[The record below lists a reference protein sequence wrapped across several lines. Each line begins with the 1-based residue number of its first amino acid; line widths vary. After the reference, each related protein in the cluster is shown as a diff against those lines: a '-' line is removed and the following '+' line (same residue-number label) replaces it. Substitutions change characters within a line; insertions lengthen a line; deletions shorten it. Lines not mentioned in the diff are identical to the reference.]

1 MGTPVCQIAQGIISG
16 YVEGDDNQTIMKV
29 LYAIQGTGN
38 GHLTRAKEIIPAL
51 KKRVDLDVL
60 ISGIQSDIDLAYPI
74 KYKCHGLSFIFGKN
88 GGVNFIETFR
98 ENKIH
103 RVIKEIRECPVQDY
117 DLIINDFEPISA
129 WASKIKGVK
138 CISLSHQA
146 ALRSKNVPKPR
157 HNDWVGTLILK
168 NYAPCIDYFGFHFDR
183 YDENIFLPV
192 IRSEIRNLEIKEKG
206 HYTVYLPSYSDGK
219 ILKVFSKIKGVEW
232 QVFSKHASGSYQTE
246 NIKIEPLNAENFMY
260 SMASSNGVLCGA
272 GFETPAEALFLMKK
286 LMVIPMKGQY
296 EQHFN
301 AEGLKHLG
309 VPVLKKLGKGNI
321 ENIQD
326 WVTNGKIIHKRF
338 PDQTQVI
345 VDDLLKQY
353 LNSGVRSFNNLHF
366 SPHNQFE
373 PI

>member
-1 MGTPVCQIAQGIISG
+1 
-16 YVEGDDNQTIMKV
+16 MKV

-51 KKRVDLDVL
+51 EKRVNLDIF
-60 ISGIQSDIDLAYPI
+60 ISGTQSDIDLLYPI
-74 KYKCHGLSFIFGKN
+74 KFRYHGLSFILGKN

-98 ENKIH
+98 QNKIQ
-103 RVIKEIRECPVQDY
+103 RVIREIRDCPVQDY
-117 DLIINDFEPISA
+117 DLVINDFEPISS
-129 WASKIKGVK
+129 WACKIKGVK

-157 HNDWVGTLILK
+157 HKDWVGTFILR
-168 NYAPCIDYFGFHFDR
+168 NYAPCDDYFGFHFAR

-192 IRSEIRNLEIKEKG
+192 IRREIRRLEIMEKG
-206 HYTVYLPSYSDGK
+206 HYTVYLPAYGDEK
-219 ILKVFSKIKGVEW
+219 IIKVLSKIKGVEW
-232 QVFSKHASGSYQTE
+232 QVFSKHASESYQNE
-246 NIKIEPLNAENFMY
+246 DVKIEPLSPENFIL

-286 LMVIPMKGQY
+286 LIVIPMKGQY

-301 AEGLKHLG
+301 AAGLKDLG
-309 VPVLKKLGKGNI
+309 VPVLDKLGRRSIKD
-321 ENIQD
+321 IQE
-326 WVTNGKIIHKRF
+326 WVTKGKIIPKHF

-345 VDDLLKQY
+345 VDDLLMQY
-353 LNSGVRSFNNLHF
+353 INTNVRPLNNLQF
-366 SPHNQFE
+366 SSQNQYE

>member
-1 MGTPVCQIAQGIISG
+1 
-16 YVEGDDNQTIMKV
+16 MKV

-51 KKRVDLDVL
+51 KKRVNLDIM
-60 ISGIQSDIDLAYPI
+60 ISGIQSDIDLDSPI
-74 KYKCHGLSFIFGKN
+74 KYRYHGLSFIFGKN
-88 GGVNFIETFR
+88 GGVDFIQTFR
-98 ENKIH
+98 QNRLGK
-103 RVIKEIRECPVQDY
+103 VIKEIRECPVQDY

-129 WASKIKGVK
+129 WACKIKGVK

-146 ALRSKNVPKPR
+146 ALRSKNVPKPK
-157 HNDWVGTLILK
+157 HNDWVGMLILR
-168 NYAPCIDYFGFHFDR
+168 NYAPCDEYFGFHFAR

-192 IRSEIRNLEIKEKG
+192 IRSEIRNLEIIEKG
-206 HYTVYLPSYSDGK
+206 HYTVYLPAYSDKK
-219 ILKVFSKIKGVEW
+219 ILKALSKIKGVEW
-232 QVFSKHASGSYQTE
+232 QVFSKHSSESYQTE
-246 NIKIEPLNAENFMY
+246 NVKIEPLSAENFIL

-309 VPVLKKLGKGNI
+309 VPVLDKLGRRSVKNI
-321 ENIQD
+321 LE
-326 WVTNGKIIHKRF
+326 WVTKGKIIPKHF
-338 PDQTQVI
+338 PNQTQVI
-345 VDDLLKQY
+345 VDDLLIQY
-353 LNSGVRSFNNLHF
+353 LNTTVRSLNNLQI
-366 SPHNQFE
+366 SDT